1 MISKIDWFFN
11 RVLFAIY
18 DVLGFMFCWLV
29 WGIYILFYPF
39 SCIPFIKR
47 IRKYLETKGY
57 KSSERM
63 PREFSPYKSPKAF
76 QLLYSKREQFSSTI
90 FFLPI
95 STLINILLITVARP
109 LQPLY
114 SDLKGIIL
122 LLIITLGP
130 SFLLTNYFFWK
141 KDRHYSFI
149 PIFLKE
155 PLLKRVAWD
164 VGTCVALTFLLIIDL
179 WLLGLII

>member
-18 DVLGFMFCWLV
+18 DTLGFMFYLLV
-29 WGIYILFYPF
+29 WLIYILFYPF
-39 SCIPFIKR
+39 SHLPFVKKLR
-47 IRKYLETKGY
+47 IYLETKGY
-57 KSSERM
+57 KPSEKM
-63 PREFSPYKSPKAF
+63 PREFSPYKNSKAF

-95 STLINILLITVARP
+95 STLINTLLITIARP

-130 SFLLTNYFFWK
+130 SFLLTNYFFWRN
-141 KDRHYSFI
+141 DRHYSFI
-149 PIFLKE
+149 PSFLKE
-155 PLLKRVAWD
+155 PLRKRMAWA
-164 VGTCVALTFLLIIDL
+164 VGTCVALVLLIIVDL
-179 WLLGLII
+179 KLLGYII